1 MDPGVRM
8 PTRYELNDR
17 NAVPHRPLDP
27 TLIENDGA
35 GREGDSA
42 ALLQNEGRITKGRIP
57 RCGW

>member
-1 MDPGVRM
+1 M
-8 PTRYELNDR
+8 PTRYELNYR
-17 NAVPHRPLDP
+17 NVVPHRHLDP

-57 RCGW
+57 RCGR